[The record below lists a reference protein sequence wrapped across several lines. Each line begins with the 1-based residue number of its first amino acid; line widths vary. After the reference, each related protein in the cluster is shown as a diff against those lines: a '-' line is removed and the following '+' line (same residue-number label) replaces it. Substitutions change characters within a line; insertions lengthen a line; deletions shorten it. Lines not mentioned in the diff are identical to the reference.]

1 MNEVVILNSSDILR
15 ELKYQCSLTVHT
27 GDGNDGN
34 KHFIKYILCDTKW
47 VLNNFH
53 ALKCMAGRKG

>member
-15 ELKYQCSLTVHT
+15 ELKYQCAAVHT

-34 KHFIKYILCDTKW
+34 KHFIKYILCDIK
-47 VLNNFH
+47 
-53 ALKCMAGRKG
+53 